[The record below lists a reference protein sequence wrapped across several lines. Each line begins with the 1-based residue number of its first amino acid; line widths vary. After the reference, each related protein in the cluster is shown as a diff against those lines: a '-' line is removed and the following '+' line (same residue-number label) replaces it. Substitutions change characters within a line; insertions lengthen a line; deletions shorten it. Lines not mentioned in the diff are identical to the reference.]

1 VPIMYGAV
9 GAPSNTSAA
18 DGTNNPFL
26 QGKQSELVDVNLH
39 GKYYTQAYRSN
50 SYIGSTGGAGV
61 VPPIYTTTAQT
72 FGIWNVAGNTR
83 NAALQTLDVGIVT
96 AGTVVVSSFCLGQSL
111 NAGSA
116 LATGGISVFTAG
128 TPQGGNIGISGGNT
142 VRFTP
147 SAATTLAAT
156 FLMALNY
163 GFYSTAVTA
172 ASPAQSLH
180 YDFEGG
186 VIVPPNAAVWVS
198 NNVASSYTFI
208 ETLRW
213 EEPPV

>member
-1 VPIMYGAV
+1 MAV
-9 GAPSNTSAA
+9 MWVTPGIPSTTSAT
-18 DGTNNPFL
+18 DGTPVPML
-26 QGKQSELVDVNLH
+26 GGKQAEGIVAELH
-39 GKYYTQAYRSN
+39 AKYYTQAYRN
-50 SYIGSTGGAGV
+50 SSFIGSTAGTGV

-83 NAALQTLDVGIVT
+83 NAVLQTLDVGIVT
-96 AGTVVVSSFCLGQSL
+96 AGTVVVSSFCLSQSL

-116 LATGGISVFTAG
+116 LATGGISAFTAA
-128 TPQGGNIGISGGNT
+128 TPQSGTIGVSGGNT
-142 VRFTP
+142 VRFTG

-186 VIVPPNAAVWVS
+186 VIVPPNAAVWVA
-198 NNVASSYTFI
+198 NNVASSFTYNQ
-208 ETLRW
+208 TLRW
-213 EEPPV
+213 EEAPL

>member
-1 VPIMYGAV
+1 MQISGIVNPAANQSLSDGSQPIALMGK
-9 GAPSNTSAA
+9 SA
-18 DGTNNPFL
+18 
-26 QGKQSELVDVNLH
+26 ELMVAELH
-39 GKYYTQAYRSN
+39 GKYYTTAYRGT
-50 SYIGSTGGAGV
+50 SYLGSTAGAGV

-72 FGIWNVAGNTR
+72 FGLWNKAGNTR
-83 NAALQTLDVGIVT
+83 NAVPQTLDVGIVT

-111 NAGSA
+111 SAGA
-116 LATGGISVFTAG
+116 GIATGNISAFTAG
-128 TPQGGNIGISGGNT
+128 TPQGGNLGVSGGNS
-142 VRFTP
+142 VAFTP

-186 VIVPPNAAVWVS
+186 VIIPPNLAVWVA
-198 NNVASSYTFI
+198 NNVASSFTFNM
-208 ETLRW
+208 TLRW
-213 EEPPV
+213 EEPPL

>member
-1 VPIMYGAV
+1 MATLFVTTN
-9 GAPSNTSAA
+9 APSTTSGQDGQTAA
-18 DGTNNPFL
+18 MLG
-26 QGKQSELVDVNLH
+26 GKQAEGIVAELH
-39 GKYYTQAYRSN
+39 GKYYTQAYRAN
-50 SYIGSTGGAGV
+50 SFIGSTAGTGV
-61 VPPIYTTTAQT
+61 VPPIYTTTSQT
-72 FGIWNVAGNTR
+72 FGIWNPAGNTR
-83 NAALQTLDVGIVT
+83 NAVLQTLDAGIVT

-116 LATGGISVFTAG
+116 LATGGISAFTSAN
-128 TPQGGNIGISGGNT
+128 PQGGNIGLSGGNT

-186 VIVPPNAAVWVS
+186 VIVPPNAAVWVA
-198 NNVASSYTFI
+198 NNVASSFTFNL
-208 ETLRW
+208 TLRW
-213 EEPPV
+213 EEAPV

>member
-1 VPIMYGAV
+1 MATLYVTPSVPSTT
-9 GAPSNTSAA
+9 SNA
-18 DGTNNPFL
+18 DGTPVAML
-26 QGKQSELVDVNLH
+26 GGKQAEGIVAELH
-39 GKYYTQAYRSN
+39 GKYYTQAYRGN
-50 SYIGSTGGAGV
+50 SYIGSTAGTGV

-72 FGIWNVAGNTR
+72 FGIWNPAGNTK
-83 NAALQTLDVGIVT
+83 NAVLQTLDAGIVT

-116 LATGGISVFTAG
+116 LATGGISAFTAA
-128 TPQGGNIGISGGNT
+128 TPQGGNIGISGGNS
-142 VRFTP
+142 VRFTG

-198 NNVASSYTFI
+198 NNVASSFTYNI
-208 ETLRW
+208 TLRW
-213 EEPPV
+213 EEAPV